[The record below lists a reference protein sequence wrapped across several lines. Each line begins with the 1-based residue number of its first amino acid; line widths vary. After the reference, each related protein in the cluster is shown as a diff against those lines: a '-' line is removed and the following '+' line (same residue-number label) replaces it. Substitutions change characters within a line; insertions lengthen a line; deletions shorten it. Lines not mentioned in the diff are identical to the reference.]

1 MATREIPAHFLTP
14 IVGESM
20 FGDPSGRDT
29 FVVGHPKAPSVSR
42 PELKRFIRGLPEMLG
57 WGEEEYRAALV
68 MLATLVICCRD
79 ARAVS
84 RFTGV
89 PLPVVKRYYE
99 RLSEHGIWR
108 LDGSIQGHWVDPEIG
123 MKVFWRDVLIATG
136 KVGRAKRE
144 VVVMPPGEALQ

>member
-1 MATREIPAHFLTP
+1 MATRKIPDHFLTP

-20 FGDPSGRDT
+20 FGDPDRPDIFLFGD
-29 FVVGHPKAPSVSR
+29 PKRPRVSR
-42 PELKRFIRGLPEMLG
+42 PELKRFIRGLPNMLG

-68 MLATLVICCRD
+68 MLAPFVICSRD

-84 RFTGV
+84 RYTGV

-99 RLSEHGIWR
+99 RLSDQGIWR
-108 LDGSIQGHWVDPEIG
+108 PDGSVQGHWVDPELG

-136 KVGRAKRE
+136 KVGRVKRE
-144 VVVMPPGEALQ
+144 VVVMPPGEGLQ